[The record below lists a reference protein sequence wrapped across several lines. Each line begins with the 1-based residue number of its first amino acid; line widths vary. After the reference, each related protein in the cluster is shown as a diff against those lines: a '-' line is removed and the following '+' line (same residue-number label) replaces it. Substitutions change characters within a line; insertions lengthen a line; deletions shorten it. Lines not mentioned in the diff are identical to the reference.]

1 MSLSEIC
8 SGGQTSILKIST
20 GGQTSAPK
28 ISSGGKISELHFQLA
43 GKCPLIDSVNG
54 GKCPWGAYVLEL
66 FDIDERLKTIA
77 HPILQLTGELKTWHK
92 WLPKRLIYLIHYCVY
107 IKQVQR

>member
-28 ISSGGKISELHFQLA
+28 ISSGGQISVAF
-43 GKCPLIDSVNG
+43 STG
-54 GKCPWGAYVLEL
+54 GQMSINRFSKWGQMSLGAYVLES

-77 HPILQLTGELKTWHK
+77 HPILQLTGELKIWHK